1 MLLSNMKADKPKQ
14 EGMDYTPY
22 FTQEMGPGLL
32 VMPRQVWLISE
43 IGLCGELGHGGLQDV
58 QGKVR

>member
-22 FTQEMGPGLL
+22 FTQGMGLGLL
-32 VMPRQVWLISE
+32 VKAMQV
-43 IGLCGELGHGGLQDV
+43 
-58 QGKVR
+58 